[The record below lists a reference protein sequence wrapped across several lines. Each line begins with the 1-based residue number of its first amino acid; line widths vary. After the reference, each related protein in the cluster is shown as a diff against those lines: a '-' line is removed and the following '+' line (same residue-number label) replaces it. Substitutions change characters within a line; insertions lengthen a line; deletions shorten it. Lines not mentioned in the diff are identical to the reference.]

1 MHLLN
6 MCFVVFAN
14 THDLSC
20 GDALTFKLN
29 RLHIGLPRD
38 FAGTIGEDGAVRN
51 GSILVVYDALIVETA
66 RFSQV

>member
-1 MHLLN
+1 M
-6 MCFVVFAN
+6 
-14 THDLSC
+14 LSC